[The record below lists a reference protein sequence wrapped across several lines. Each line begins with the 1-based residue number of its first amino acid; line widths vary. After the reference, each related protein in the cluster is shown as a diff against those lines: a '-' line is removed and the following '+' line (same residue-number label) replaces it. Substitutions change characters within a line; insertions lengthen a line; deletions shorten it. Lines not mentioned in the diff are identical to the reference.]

1 MLRIA
6 QEDGKIQTVPIIR
19 LLKEPAARKGFLER
33 EKLEELVALLPR
45 HLRPLVLFLYWC
57 GVRLGEAQQVE
68 WPQVNL
74 TAPHPTI
81 RLEEEQTKNA
91 EPRYVPLPSVLVDM
105 LSQVEPKVGRVFDT
119 TNLRKEWQ
127 KACAACGL
135 GLIINIEV
143 KPHDPKYTGLIVH
156 DLRRSA
162 VRNLVNAG
170 VPETLVM
177 RISGH
182 RTRSVFDRYA
192 IASGA
197 DLTGAMKR
205 VELVGLSSAKQVQ
218 IGKTRSRRKLR
229 N

>member
-1 MLRIA
+1 MGALLTSPHC
-6 QEDGKIQTVPIIR
+6 GKQPRPYPGVKKPS
-19 LLKEPAARKGFLER
+19 ARKGFLER
-33 EKLEELVALLPR
+33 QKFEELVALLPT

-57 GVRLGEAQQVE
+57 GVRLGEAQQIE

-74 TAPHPTI
+74 IDRTI

-91 EPRYVPLPSVLVDM
+91 EPRYVPLPSVLADI
-105 LSQVEPKVGRVFDT
+105 LSEVEPKTGRVFDS

-127 KACAACGL
+127 KCCAVCGL
-135 GLIINIEV
+135 GRIIKVEN
-143 KPHDPKYTGLIVH
+143 KPHEQKYTGLIVH

-162 VRNLVNAG
+162 VRNLVQAR
-170 VPETLVM
+170 VAETIAM

-197 DLTGAMKR
+197 DLVKAMRK
-205 VELVGLSSAKQVQ
+205 VEVALLSSAKQVQ
-218 IGKTRSRRKLR
+218 IGKTGSRRKL
-229 N
+229 NK